1 MFRIDVHEADSKAT
15 VLIAGRLGAEFA
27 QEVRRE
33 VLRCKNPDRLVVD
46 LSEAIFVNDSG
57 EEALSWLGRIG
68 AQFIVQDF
76 YWLDVCERLHLPILK
91 RSGSGPRLRGSEVAP
106 ASSRQLP

>member
-1 MFRIDVHEADSKAT
+1 MFRIDVYETDGKAT
-15 VLIAGRLGAEFA
+15 MQFAGRLDAEFA

-46 LSEAIFVNDSG
+46 LSGAIFVNDGG

-68 AQFIVQDF
+68 ARFIVQDF

-91 RSGSGPRLRGSEVAP
+91 RSGSGPRSRESVCDCCSRGVG
-106 ASSRQLP
+106 R